1 MIGLSYGFSTQGNL
15 AYGTGSRV
23 RAANTASPTTQY
35 LEGLVQSYNGSTL
48 SVLVGT
54 VVGSGVVTSWNLSI
68 AGNKGL
74 AGATGTAGA
83 TGATGPSGPS
93 GPVGATGPS
102 GATGPTGTGTV
113 GATGATGPVGATGP
127 TGPSGAVGGGLPVSY
142 YQNYYVSTTG
152 SDSAAGTSSG
162 TAWLTLA
169 HALNVINGLTIAPN
183 YNVIINLA
191 AGVYN
196 SAVQYVV
203 NHPQGGQIQ
212 ITGDA
217 SIAPTTFSGA
227 VSFTAPS
234 GGVMSGT
241 VTLASGTGISVGNYL
256 LVAAPPTGGAN
267 GFGLAG
273 CHKVTAVAGNVITI
287 SVNKYGSATI
297 LPSGTFTA
305 GTVIVLRT
313 VLQGTANAYGINFAG
328 TIQQYSLATLSNV
341 AVIGSAGNTL
351 SGIYG
356 GNIFCYEVGVAG
368 FAYGFFSF
376 YGGNQIVN
384 GCAASGCS
392 QAGFMVYDQAA
403 LTAYGDIAA
412 NGNYYGMVVQY
423 GSSFNN
429 GVGFSAGG
437 GTVNL
442 NGNQGHGL
450 FALAGGVA
458 LCQNLSTN
466 DNTEHGVYADTES
479 SISCTSAV
487 STLNGGAG
495 FCAVYSSYVYA
506 NNCTSSTNTGWG
518 CQCAVSSVIFTG
530 GGTVLGNVAG
540 QSYPAFNAALAPGTP
555 YYMGYVMH

>member
-1 MIGLSYGFSTQGNL
+1 MARWGQPDP
-15 AYGTGSRV
+15 
-23 RAANTASPTTQY
+23 AANRPYGHGHCRCHGCDRPCRSH
-35 LEGLVQSYNGSTL
+35 
-48 SVLVGT
+48 GT
-54 VVGSGVVTSWNLSI
+54 DRPQRRGGRRLAGVVVLSELLRLHD
-68 AGNKGL
+68 GQRQCGRHVQRHR
-74 AGATGTAGA
+74 
-83 TGATGPSGPS
+83 
-93 GPVGATGPS
+93 PVH
-102 GATGPTGTGTV
+102 
-113 GATGATGPVGATGP
+113 
-127 TGPSGAVGGGLPVSY
+127 
-142 YQNYYVSTTG
+142 
-152 SDSAAGTSSG
+152 
-162 TAWLTLA
+162 LA

-217 SIAPTTFSGA
+217 SIAAHDLPVCRQLHRPRWRDERHGHFGLGHGNLRGQLPA
-227 VSFTAPS
+227 RGRTAY
-234 GGVMSGT
+234 GR
-241 VTLASGTGISVGNYL
+241 
-256 LVAAPPTGGAN
+256 AN
-267 GFGLAG
+267 GFGLVG

-287 SVNKYGSATI
+287 SVNKYGSVTI

-305 GTVIVLRT
+305 GTVIGAGT

-351 SGIYG
+351 AAFTAVTSSVTRSAWQALPTASSPSTAETRCHGAPPAVVRRPVSWFTIR
-356 GNIFCYEVGVAG
+356 
-368 FAYGFFSF
+368 
-376 YGGNQIVN
+376 
-384 GCAASGCS
+384 CARHGLRRHCRQRQLLRHGRAVRQQLQQWRG
-392 QAGFMVYDQAA
+392 
-403 LTAYGDIAA
+403 LHRR
-412 NGNYYGMVVQY
+412 
-423 GSSFNN
+423 
-429 GVGFSAGG
+429 G